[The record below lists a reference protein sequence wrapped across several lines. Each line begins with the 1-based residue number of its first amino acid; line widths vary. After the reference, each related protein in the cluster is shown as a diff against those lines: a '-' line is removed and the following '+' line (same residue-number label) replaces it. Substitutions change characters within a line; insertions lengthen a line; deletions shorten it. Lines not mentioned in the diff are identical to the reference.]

1 MPAAVRSERRERSA
15 DAVKTSPVSAVT
27 PSGARFLLTAD
38 ALEMIQVF
46 GGTLHCYR
54 GVGGCRKQGLYFSR
68 TRPKKAL
75 DCRLLPADPDSDQ
88 GSAAPGARERQEIAV
103 SVSADLASALDG
115 AVLDFGNYNGVQRF
129 VWTTLPGVKGPSCTC
144 LRSVGP
150 PAGKRS
156 PCLDDRRIGLTDL

>member
-1 MPAAVRSERRERSA
+1 MKQP
-15 DAVKTSPVSAVT
+15 PVSAIT
-27 PSGARFLLTAD
+27 PSGARFFLTAD

-54 GVGGCRKQGLYFSR
+54 GAGGCRKQGLYFSR
-68 TRPKKAL
+68 TRPKKAVH
-75 DCRLLPADPDSDQ
+75 CRLLPEHPGGDHGP
-88 GSAAPGARERQEIAV
+88 AAPGTRRGEEIGV
-103 SVSADLASALDG
+103 SVSADLAPSLDG

-129 VWTTLPGVKGPSCTC
+129 VWISLPGIKGPSCTC

-156 PCLDDRRIGLTDL
+156 PCLDDRHIGLTDL

>member
-1 MPAAVRSERRERSA
+1 MKKP
-15 DAVKTSPVSAVT
+15 PVSAVT
-27 PSGARFLLTAD
+27 PSGARFFLTAD

-54 GVGGCRKQGLYFSR
+54 GAGGCRKQGLHFSR

-75 DCRLLPADPDSDQ
+75 GCRLLPEHPDGDQ
-88 GSAAPGARERQEIAV
+88 GRSALGAGERQDIAV
-103 SVSADLASALDG
+103 SVSADLAPALDR
-115 AVLDFGNYNGVQRF
+115 AVLDFGNYNSVQRF
-129 VWTTLPGVKGPSCTC
+129 VWTTLPGIKGPSCTC

>member
-1 MPAAVRSERRERSA
+1 MTSERRERSA
-15 DAVKTSPVSAVT
+15 GTRKKPPVSAVT

-38 ALEMIQVF
+38 ALEMILVF

-54 GVGGCRKQGLYFSR
+54 GAGGCRKQGLYFSR

-75 DCRLLPADPDSDQ
+75 DCRLLPEHSDGDQ
-88 GSAAPGARERQEIAV
+88 GTGATERQDIAV
-103 SVSADLASALDG
+103 SVSADLAPALDG
-115 AVLDFGNYNGVQRF
+115 AVLDFGNYNGIQRF